1 MNLIS
6 ESKPEAPYGV
16 AKDVG
21 ELTHDIMSLAELQFA
36 LFRSDCRNGLKELL
50 IPLGLLLFAAL
61 VAAGTVPVALM
72 GMAELLVQV
81 VGLSRMAAFSIAAL
95 GGFSLAVAMG
105 LVGWFSLRGIV
116 VFQRSREELT
126 RSVTWIKQALKRR
139 NP

>member
-1 MNLIS
+1 MNLIG

-36 LFRSDCRNGLKELL
+36 LFRSDCRNGLKELQ

-81 VGLSRMAAFSIAAL
+81 VGLSRVAAFSIAAL
-95 GGFSLAVAMG
+95 GGFILALAMG

-139 NP
+139 KP